1 MARLQVCVG
10 AGFTTIVFDL
20 TINVT
25 KPALTITEWLYS
37 FPFPIPYSLF
47 PIPYSL
53 SPIPYS
59 LTNDQ

>member
-20 TINVT
+20 TTDVT

-37 FPFPIPYSLF
+37 FPFPTPHSLF
-47 PIPYSL
+47 PVPCSL
-53 SPIPYS
+53 
-59 LTNDQ
+59 DK